1 MSDANR
7 KQLVVMVNG
16 LPGSMGVEVAAA
28 CLRRGYMVADIGL
41 SGSST
46 GSIDITSEPTT
57 SEESSKNDSSSFA
70 TSASSVR
77 LLPVTTLS
85 PQEID
90 DEITLYRDSLPS
102 NSILIVVDYT
112 HPSAVNQNCEL
123 YARLNLP
130 FVMGTTGG
138 DRDKLLR
145 DATEGGAFPLLLL
158 LLGAWCCFFFCG
170 VVFSRW
176 FDGLLGVLT
185 HTHTLSSFLFSFFF
199 LTPSSLLSSFS
210 FFAGVYAVIAANMC
224 KQIVALQTVLE
235 TISSEYPGAFSGY
248 SLKVEESHQSRKADT
263 SGTAKEMVK

>member
-1 MSDANR
+1 MCHEFFFPMMMSDANR

-158 LLGAWCCFFFCG
+158 LLLGAWCCFFFCG

-185 HTHTLSSFLFSFFF
+185 HTHTLSSLLFSSLFFSHTFFSPLFFF
-199 LTPSSLLSSFS
+199 LLCRRLCCHCCQHVQANCCSPDSSRDYF
-210 FFAGVYAVIAANMC
+210 V
-224 KQIVALQTVLE
+224 
-235 TISSEYPGAFSGY
+235 
-248 SLKVEESHQSRKADT
+248 
-263 SGTAKEMVK
+263 